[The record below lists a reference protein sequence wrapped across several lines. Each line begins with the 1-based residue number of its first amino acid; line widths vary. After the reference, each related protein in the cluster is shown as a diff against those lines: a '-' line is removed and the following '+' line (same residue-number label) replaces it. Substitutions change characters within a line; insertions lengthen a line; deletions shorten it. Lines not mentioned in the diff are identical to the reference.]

1 MMVRTVGGTLRRLF
15 VIVTLLM
22 ALFPV
27 LLGTDLNLS
36 PIAAEAGMTTL
47 TDSELQ
53 EVSSQGFSSFTLVD
67 GVARAQ
73 FDIKAS
79 TYTQIDSLKLG
90 YYNDGTTIGWDE
102 DWTAVSLG
110 TASQDLVV
118 SGIYLEAVFNN
129 IDDPA
134 TRSLK
139 SVKFGTP
146 DMTGSIAAAF
156 NSFSGDIAEG
166 SPISGHRLAP
176 AFTSISFTNTGC
188 YISLAVD
195 GAQKGWWVHWDKA
208 TTN

>member
-1 MMVRTVGGTLRRLF
+1 
-15 VIVTLLM
+15 VIVALLM
-22 ALFPV
+22 ALIPAV
-27 LLGTDLNLS
+27 S
-36 PIAAEAGMTTL
+36 EAGMTML

-53 EVSSQGFSSFTLVD
+53 EVSSQGFSSFTLND
-67 GVARAQ
+67 LGGGLTAARAQ

-90 YYNDGTTIGWDE
+90 YYNDGTTTGWDE

-110 TASQDLVV
+110 SEAQDLVV

-139 SVKFGTP
+139 GIKFGTP
-146 DMTGSIAAAF
+146 DMTGAIAATF
-156 NSFSGDIAEG
+156 NSFSGDIAAG
-166 SPISGHRLAP
+166 SPISGHRVAP
-176 AFTSISFTNTGC
+176 TFTSISFTNTGC

-195 GAQKGWWVHWDKA
+195 GAQKGWWLHWDNAA
-208 TTN
+208 TSP